1 MQGGRKPWAQKM
13 HRQQMNWCS
22 NLSDLVLAVLVVV
35 VEPRS
40 IWWWVAGRWW
50 WWLDVVEMVW
60 QRGGREEPKITG
72 GARSWSLR

>member
-60 QRGGREEPKITG
+60 QRG
-72 GARSWSLR
+72 